1 MAEKNGL
8 EGHDE
13 TSAFSPVTRAET
25 PITLTPYEE
34 STKVSISPSPSLSP
48 PPSTL
53 PRVTSRDALESAL
66 DSRAD
71 RLLALATRGL
81 DLEPPATP
89 APAASAA
96 RETLADYDG
105 FAVGRDVDVSLRD
118 DETGAPAWDDT
129 MPGVVVADHG
139 DGTFD
144 VRFDGGAWET
154 LPGAVARLRHPAVGD
169 TVAVYGRAGAVVGL
183 GAVFEAADGFVDVV
197 RVPALDAAML
207 GPGEA
212 YAPSTSPRWRVPF
225 DRVRRLQPRG
235 AGDDDDENDDGG
247 GSWLDAILC
256 GALSSAAAPARPDR
270 RRSAPL

>member
-96 RETLADYDG
+96 RVTLADYDG
-105 FAVGRDVDVSLRD
+105 FAVGRDVD
-118 DETGAPAWDDT
+118 
-129 MPGVVVADHG
+129 
-139 DGTFD
+139 
-144 VRFDGGAWET
+144 
-154 LPGAVARLRHPAVGD
+154 
-169 TVAVYGRAGAVVGL
+169 
-183 GAVFEAADGFVDVV
+183 
-197 RVPALDAAML
+197 
-207 GPGEA
+207 
-212 YAPSTSPRWRVPF
+212 
-225 DRVRRLQPRG
+225 
-235 AGDDDDENDDGG
+235 
-247 GSWLDAILC
+247 
-256 GALSSAAAPARPDR
+256 
-270 RRSAPL
+270 

>member
-1 MAEKNGL
+1 MEKNGL
-8 EGHDE
+8 EGHGE

-53 PRVTSRDALESAL
+53 PRVKSRDALESAL

-96 RETLADYDG
+96 RETLAAYGG

-183 GAVFEAADGFVDVV
+183 GAVFEAADGVADVV
-197 RVPALDAAML
+197 RVPALDAALL

-235 AGDDDDENDDGG
+235 AGDDDDDADDAG